1 MKKKS
6 ASTPALLNIIIN
18 ALDEL
23 KAQDVTIID
32 VSRLSDVTDTLVIAS
47 GSSNRQV
54 RALAENAATEAKK
67 QGMPTMGMEG
77 MDAGE
82 WVLADFGDVVLHVM
96 QPEVRSFYELEKLWL
111 VPGSSEIIPPP
122 SKTTSAKKSA
132 AAKSTAKKSSAT
144 KPAATKPATKKSPTK
159 AASTKKTGSKKTQND
174 DSLFIN
180 QSDAAKAR
188 RKPAK
193 PKAPARTAASSGNK
207 KAAPAKAGV
216 LAKTGTRKPAS
227 AKPTASK
234 SAAKKPAAAK
244 SAAAKSASKKSAA
257 QKTAASKPRAR

>member
-67 QGMPTMGMEG
+67 QGMPTMGIEG
-77 MDAGE
+77 MDVGE

-111 VPGSSEIIPPP
+111 VPGSSEIIPLP
-122 SKTTSAKKSA
+122 SKTASVKKSA
-132 AAKSTAKKSSAT
+132 AAKSTAKQSSAKKPATT
-144 KPAATKPATKKSPTK
+144 KPAAKKPSIKAAATKK
-159 AASTKKTGSKKTQND
+159 AGSKKTQSD
-174 DSLFIN
+174 DNLFIN

-193 PKAPARTAASSGNK
+193 PKAPARTAASSNK

-216 LAKTGTRKPAS
+216 LAKTGTRKTAS
-227 AKPTASK
+227 AKPAANK
-234 SAAKKPAAAK
+234 SVAKKPAAT
-244 SAAAKSASKKSAA
+244 KSASKKTAA
-257 QKTAASKPRAR
+257 KKTAASKPRAR